1 AQDNLIQ
8 TEDDTS
14 SQINQE
20 DFPDS
25 FEGFGYRFN
34 EFGQLRHI
42 TTGEPFEFNL
52 KKDDHLYNQ
61 KRYEAL
67 GEIVTNHVFHLLE
80 TECNLIKMPI
90 PLDAA
95 TGEPSTFIYHSED
108 AFRNEKIVILIHG
121 NGVVRAGQWSR
132 RLIINDSLNS
142 GTQIPFIKRA
152 MGLGY
157 GVFVLNTND
166 NRRFLNG
173 VFIKI
178 RGSESAESHAN
189 YVWRHVI
196 VPQVAAKQIAI
207 IAHSYGGIVTVNL
220 CRSFP
225 DSFQKR
231 VFAIAFTDSPH
242 SLVNQGLSQPS
253 IKWFRKV
260 RLYCFME

>member
-1 AQDNLIQ
+1 MLSIVAQDNIIL

-14 SQINQE
+14 TQIKQE

-42 TTGEPFEFNL
+42 ITGEPFEFNL
-52 KKDDHLYNQ
+52 KKGDHIYNQ

-67 GEIVTNHVFHLLE
+67 GEIITQHVYHLLE
-80 TECNLIKMPI
+80 TECNLIKMTL
-90 PLDAA
+90 PLDVA
-95 TGEPSTFIYHSED
+95 TEEPSTFIYHSED

-152 MGLGY
+152 MALGY

-166 NRRFLNG
+166 NRRFVNG
-173 VFIKI
+173 VLIKI
-178 RGSESAESHAN
+178 RNDNASYHLFRIIPGWFEERLGQFHKLFSHLN
-189 YVWRHVI
+189 C
-196 VPQVAAKQIAI
+196 QI
-207 IAHSYGGIVTVNL
+207 
-220 CRSFP
+220 
-225 DSFQKR
+225 
-231 VFAIAFTDSPH
+231 
-242 SLVNQGLSQPS
+242 
-253 IKWFRKV
+253 
-260 RLYCFME
+260 